1 MRAHMPVTLD
11 LDQFLFLL
19 PNIEARGTIDTHVLI
34 ALLELIFGSRADV
47 AVRARVTFLWN
58 QANSARISIAISLQ
72 GDVFA

>member
-1 MRAHMPVTLD
+1 MPVTLD

-19 PNIEARGTIDTHVLI
+19 PNIEARGTIDAHVLI